1 MMNFKQKD
9 LAQLFYEK
17 LKAEFPEISL
27 LGIAEQPDRSIWVK
41 VATPREDG
49 LEIIE
54 ASGKESMDVLLNYG
68 YQILVMPFENVK

>member
-1 MMNFKQKD
+1 MMNFKQKE
-9 LAQLFYEK
+9 LAQQLFDK
-17 LKAEFPEISL
+17 LKAEFPDISL

-41 VATPREDG
+41 VATPIEDD

-54 ASGKESMDVLLNYG
+54 ASGKETMDILLTYG